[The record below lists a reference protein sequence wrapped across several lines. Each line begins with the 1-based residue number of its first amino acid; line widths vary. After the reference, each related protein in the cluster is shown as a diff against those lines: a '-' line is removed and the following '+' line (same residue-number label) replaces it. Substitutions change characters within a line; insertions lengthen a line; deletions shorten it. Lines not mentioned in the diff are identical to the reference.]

1 VPLSRIVKGLLQ
13 SLVIRVSSLTQ
24 RLGVVEDLVMTGGV
38 AKNKGVQD
46 AIEKK
51 LKIKMQNFNGTD
63 PQIVGALGAAVIAAD
78 FAEGKAVTS

>member
-1 VPLSRIVKGLLQ
+1 LLQ

-24 RLGVVEDLVMTGGV
+24 RLGVIEDLVMTGGV

-46 AIEKK
+46 AIEQK
-51 LKIKMQNFNGTD
+51 LKTKMQGFNGTD
-63 PQIVGALGAAVIAAD
+63 PQIVGALGAAVIATD